1 VVAARIRLGGRQ
13 RVRSAMRRGAPLV
26 SDDVFR
32 FGGGGKGKGRWRNG
46 TEGEEEK
53 EEDGDKSHRTN
64 THTQFLARQERI
76 CHFIKNKSNQI

>member
-32 FGGGGKGKGRWRNG
+32 FGGGGKGKGREERPRG
-46 TEGEEEK
+46 GREGGK
-53 EEDGDKSHRTN
+53 LGACAGGGKVR
-64 THTQFLARQERI
+64 
-76 CHFIKNKSNQI
+76 